1 MKPKYCVR
9 YFDANQ
15 RLVTVE
21 VKQTGEN
28 CWRVFKTRVGK
39 NGSVSAPLEVFCSPV
54 PIHLE
59 SVDLGAPKIV
69 QVKANETDK
78 IKELAKC
85 IFGYRQLEELMFE
98 VPVTFKLLSRA
109 FVTYAYKQ
117 EYIKLQELSNKP
129 QNKPKVFCTLF
140 GQPEVYLDTLCLA
153 VREWMEKA
161 DTVLEQTKAER
172 KMQYTKQIMERL
184 NADSKEED
192 SETDSE

>member
-1 MKPKYCVR
+1 MSR
-9 YFDANQ
+9 YFDVNQ

-21 VKQTGEN
+21 VKQTGEQS
-28 CWRVFKTRVGK
+28 WKVFKTRVGK
-39 NGSVSAPLEVFCSPV
+39 NGAVSAPQEVFCSPV

-59 SVDLGAPKIV
+59 LDGFNSPKIV
-69 QVKANETDK
+69 VVKANETDK

-85 IFGYRQLEELMFE
+85 IFTYRQLEELMFE
-98 VPVTFKLLSRA
+98 VPVTFKHLSRA
-109 FVTYAYKQ
+109 FITYAYRQ
-117 EYIKLQELSNKP
+117 EYIKLQEVSNKP
-129 QNKPKVFCTLF
+129 QNKKKVFCVLF

-161 DTVLEQTKAER
+161 DTLLEDTLAER
-172 KMQYTKQIMERL
+172 KRQYTKQIMERL